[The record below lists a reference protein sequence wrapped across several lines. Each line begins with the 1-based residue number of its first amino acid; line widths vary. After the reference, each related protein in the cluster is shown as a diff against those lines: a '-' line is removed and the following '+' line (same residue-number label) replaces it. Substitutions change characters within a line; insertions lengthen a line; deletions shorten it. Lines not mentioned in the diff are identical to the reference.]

1 MGQEIMTLHS
11 ACDGLPLSA
20 AIIAPETK
28 IKGIVQ
34 LSHGMA
40 EHKERY
46 FPFMQY
52 LAAQGFAAIIHDHRG
67 HGASVR
73 KPDDLGYFY
82 DDSARYIVED
92 LYQVTQYARAL
103 FPGCPLCLFGH
114 SMGSLVVRSYLKK
127 YDANIDKLIVCGS
140 PSKNPL
146 TGVALALTAVQKAFH
161 GDRYRSELIQKLAFG
176 SYLKGLADPASQDE
190 REGLASPT
198 SQGERE
204 GLASPTSQGKTLSAN
219 AWLSV
224 NEENVR
230 AYDEDPLCGF
240 TFTLNG
246 FRNLFLLLRDVY
258 SPRGWALKNPA
269 LPVLFIAGSADP
281 VIAGAEK
288 WRQSQEFLRKL
299 GYRNVR
305 GRLYQGLRHE
315 ILNEDSKEQ
324 IFADVAAFLTEVEG
338 SEEQE
343 E

>member
-92 LYQVTQYARAL
+92 LHQVTQYARAL

-146 TGVALALTAVQKAFH
+146 TGAALALTAVQKAFH
-161 GDRYRSELIQKLAFG
+161 GDRYCSELIQKLAFG
-176 SYLKGLADPASQDE
+176 SYLKGLASPASQ
-190 REGLASPT
+190 
-198 SQGERE
+198 
-204 GLASPTSQGKTLSAN
+204 GKPLSAN

-258 SPRGWALKNPA
+258 DTRGWALKNPA

-299 GYRNVR
+299 GYRDVR
-305 GRLYQGLRHE
+305 GRIYQGLRHE

-324 IFADVAAFLTEVEG
+324 IYADVAAFLAEAEG
-338 SEEQE
+338 REEQE

>member
-20 AIIAPETK
+20 AVIAPETE

-92 LYQVTQYARAL
+92 LHQVTQYAREL

-146 TGVALALTAVQKAFH
+146 IGAALALTAVQKAFH

-176 SYLKGLADPASQDE
+176 SYLKGLAGPASQ
-190 REGLASPT
+190 
-198 SQGERE
+198 
-204 GLASPTSQGKTLSAN
+204 GKPLSAN

-288 WRQSQEFLRKL
+288 WRQSQEFLRKV
-299 GYRNVR
+299 GYSDVR

-324 IFADVAAFLTEVEG
+324 VYADVAAFLAEADG
-338 SEEQE
+338 REEQE